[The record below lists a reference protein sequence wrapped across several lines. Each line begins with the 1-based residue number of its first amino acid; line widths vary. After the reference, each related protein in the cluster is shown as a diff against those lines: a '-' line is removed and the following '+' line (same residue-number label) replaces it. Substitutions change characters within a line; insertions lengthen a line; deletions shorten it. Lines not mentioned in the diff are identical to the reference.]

1 MGVPV
6 TLTAYQRK
14 CLLLTS
20 HRGKYLMLAHQQ
32 GFRKLTECGFI
43 YPDHVGCGAV
53 WIAPSPAGLA
63 YLRQT
68 APKILETT

>member
-14 CLLLTS
+14 CLLLAS
-20 HRGKYLMLAHQQ
+20 HRGKYLMLAHQPA
-32 GFRKLTECGFI
+32 FRKLTESGFI
-43 YPDHVGCGAV
+43 YPDHVAFGAV

-63 YLRQT
+63 YLRRT